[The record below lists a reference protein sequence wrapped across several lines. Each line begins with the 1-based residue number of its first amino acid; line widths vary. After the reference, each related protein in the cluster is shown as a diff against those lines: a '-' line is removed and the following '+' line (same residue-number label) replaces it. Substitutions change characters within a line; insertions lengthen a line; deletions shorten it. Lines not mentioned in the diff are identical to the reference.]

1 MFRKNKKYRID
12 QQQKNKILNAFY
24 DLYNDINF
32 YSKQVEVFKGMYSN
46 GSISLEP
53 GSVYAYVNDVIRVDD
68 TETNNF
74 FYITSPTSKV
84 DLAGIFLNTYK
95 SSYKGIFQID
105 ERVKEIPIQSDI
117 HGFFFIKLGYLTG
130 SIFQKSTINSI
141 NPTDAEN
148 ILAESY
154 SDETGETE
162 IYANSNEPM
171 QIAIPIVPER
181 GGSRKRRFR
190 KKKSK
195 TKKNKR
201 I

>member
-1 MFRKNKKYRID
+1 VDFVIFSID
-12 QQQKNKILNAFY
+12 TFCY
-24 DLYNDINF
+24 WDGNF
-32 YSKQVEVFKGMYSN
+32 YK
-46 GSISLEP
+46 
-53 GSVYAYVNDVIRVDD
+53 
-68 TETNNF
+68 
-74 FYITSPTSKV
+74 
-84 DLAGIFLNTYK
+84 YK
-95 SSYKGIFQID
+95 KII
-105 ERVKEIPIQSDI
+105 
-117 HGFFFIKLGYLTG
+117 FFFIKLGYLTG